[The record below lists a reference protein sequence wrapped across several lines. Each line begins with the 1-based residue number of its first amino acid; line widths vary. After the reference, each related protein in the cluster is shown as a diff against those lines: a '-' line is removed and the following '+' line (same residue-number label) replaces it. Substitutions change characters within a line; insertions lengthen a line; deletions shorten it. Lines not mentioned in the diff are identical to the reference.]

1 MTVAKKMELPV
12 KNEKDRMIE
21 EVNNL
26 SQDIKDDAIYAG
38 VNAIQTIVVK
48 HCPTLETYL
57 SKNGAIGGEEFYKW
71 LLTGAL
77 GFSQTETETEQ
88 KLDKFFHLEAMDKL
102 NRLIE
107 EQNKFR
113 DEQNKVVRFTKL
125 QSKDN

>member
-21 EVNNL
+21 EINNL
-26 SQDIKDDAIYAG
+26 SQDIKDDAIDAG
-38 VNAIQTIVVK
+38 VVAIQTIIVK
-48 HCPTLETYL
+48 HCPTVETYL
-57 SKNGAIGGEEFYKW
+57 SKNGAIGGEEFDKW

-77 GFSQTETETEQ
+77 GYSETETEQ
-88 KLDKFFHLEAMDKL
+88 KLDKFFHLEAMEKL

-125 QSKDN
+125 QSKDS